1 MDFTALNT
9 TNSANKSGL
18 PSSATQ
24 TKNAAETQDRF
35 LKLLVAQM
43 QHQDPLN
50 PMDNAQV
57 TSQMAQIQQVTSLA
71 TVDASIKGLGTQF
84 SQMQALQSVNL
95 VGRDV
100 LIEGNRLDVQDGVG
114 RGSFA
119 LDGPASKVQLEV
131 LTPAGNV
138 IDTVQ
143 LGAQGTGLQNF
154 TWPADKAPVG
164 TELKFRITA
173 TQGTS
178 SVASSLFARDRV
190 DAVSNAGGT
199 LHLQLA
205 HLGMTDYASVLSVD

>member
-1 MDFTALNT
+1 MDFSTLNST
-9 TNSANKSGL
+9 SSASSSGL
-18 PSSATQ
+18 PSSSTQ

-71 TVDASIKGLGTQF
+71 TVDASIKGLGNQF
-84 SQMQALQSVNL
+84 SQMQALQSVSL
-95 VGRDV
+95 VGHDV
-100 LIEGNRLDVQDGVG
+100 LVEGNHLNVQEGVG

-131 LTPAGNV
+131 LTPAGTIV
-138 IDTVQ
+138 DTVQ

-154 TWPADKAPVG
+154 TWPADKAPPG
-164 TELKFRITA
+164 TDLKFRITA
-173 TQGTS
+173 AQGTT

-190 DAVSNAGGT
+190 DAVSNAGGKLT
-199 LHLQLA
+199 LQLA